1 MDLRHFSKAGPRND
15 LKIFLR
21 ARCVSASRLRG
32 ARIEQSM
39 NLAATEPK
47 QRSRPCDGQA
57 ALANPLHISR
67 RFNSF

>member
-1 MDLRHFSKAGPRND
+1 MDLRHFSKAGPRNG

-47 QRSRPCDGQA
+47 RSRPCDGQA
-57 ALANPLHISR
+57 ALANPLHTSR
-67 RFNSF
+67 RLNSF